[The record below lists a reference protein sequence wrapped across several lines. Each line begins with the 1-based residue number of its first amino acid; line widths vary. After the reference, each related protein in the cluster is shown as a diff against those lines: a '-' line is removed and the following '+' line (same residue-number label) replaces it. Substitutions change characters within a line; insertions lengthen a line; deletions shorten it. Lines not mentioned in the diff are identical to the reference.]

1 MNTMTKL
8 PTLYSRTSTG
18 ATQEWTIEIEADKYR
33 TLHGQVGGKIVTT
46 SWFKAVP
53 TNEGRANYRDG
64 NAQAIFEATACW
76 KKKIDAG
83 SFEDINAIDTPTFV
97 EPMLAKKWEDRKDK
111 VKFPLYAQAKL
122 DGMRAV
128 ISKAGPFSRS
138 GKQWVTIPHIL
149 KELEIVF
156 KEIPDL
162 ILDGELYNHEF
173 HDDFNKI
180 SSLIK
185 KTKPTAADLA
195 ESKKFVEYH
204 CYDICDNSADF
215 NVRSARIS
223 AIIKKYNLKYVIPVA
238 TFKVSNL
245 AELDELYGKFL
256 EENYEGQMVRIN
268 TPYEF
273 KRSANLLK
281 RKTFVDDEYKIIE
294 IGEGNGNR
302 SSMAGFAVME
312 RADGVRFRSNIKGS
326 HDFLTDLW
334 NNRSKYAGTWATCKF
349 FNLTPDGIPRFP
361 YLIKLR
367 AGKGQD

>member
-1 MNTMTKL
+1 MKL

-18 ATQEWTIEIEADKYR
+18 ATQQWTVEIEGDKYR
-33 TLHGQVGGKIVTT
+33 TMHGQVGGKTVTT
-46 SWFKAVP
+46 SWFKAMP
-53 TNEGRANYRDG
+53 TNEGRANHRDG
-64 NAQAIFEATACW
+64 DAQAIFEAQACW
-76 KKKIDAG
+76 KKKIESG
-83 SFEDINAIDTPTFV
+83 SFEDINAIDTPKFV

-111 VKFPLYAQAKL
+111 VKFPVYTQPKF

-128 ISKAGPFSRS
+128 ISKTGPFSRS
-138 GKQWVTIPHIL
+138 GKPWMTIPHIL
-149 KELEIVF
+149 EELEIVF
-156 KEIPDL
+156 KEIPGL
-162 ILDGELYNHEF
+162 ILDGELYNHDF

-185 KTKPTAADLA
+185 KTKPTSADLT
-195 ESKKFVEYH
+195 ESEKYVQYH
-204 CYDICDNSADF
+204 CYDICDDSMIF
-215 NVRSARIS
+215 SERSVRLNQ
-223 AIIKKYNLKYVIPVA
+223 IIKQYNLKYVIPVL
-238 TFKVSNL
+238 TFKTNTE

-256 EENYEGQMVRIN
+256 EENYEGQMIRLD

-302 SSMAGFAVME
+302 SLMAGFAIME
-312 RADGVRFRSNIKGS
+312 REDGVRFRSNIKGS

-334 NNRSKYAGTWATCKF
+334 NNRDQYAGTWATCKF